1 VKGLEPPESETPP
14 SSGSF
19 RDDEARIPR
28 ILPGESRRYRIIG
41 VLGRGGFGIV
51 YKARMEGQEGFVKDV
66 AIKILTVQ
74 DPNAETIA
82 RFRDEAR
89 ILGRLHDRAIVGVDP
104 PVRLDGRW
112 ALVMDFVEGSDCR
125 RLLKEHGR
133 LPPTVVFEI
142 VQEVARALDTLWGYA
157 GDEGEPLRL
166 LHRDLKPGNVQI
178 TQFGTVKVLDFGV
191 ARAEF
196 DSREMMTTNNIGGTI
211 GYIAPE
217 RLQGIEG
224 TAGDVWSLGVV
235 LEELVTGHRPLTG
248 TSEPPPED
256 ELVAP
261 AWHAALDLARRMCA
275 PSPPDRPTAAQV
287 EEECRRL
294 ARTHIGPTLREW
306 ARTHVSSLLE
316 PGDEMV
322 GQTLSETLVRQGTP
336 HGGGP
341 LGGSSSMTLPR
352 HRSAFRSLTGVL
364 LILFFGTLA
373 LGAGLAFVGTATY
386 LYRQLASPPA
396 PIPAPGLPT
405 PAPAPDIEPPAPLVT
420 APESE
425 PVVAPTPTPAP
436 PPKPV
441 VASPKPSVSPVP
453 APVPA
458 PAPAPEPAPAPAT
471 GRVVAQGAR
480 SVELSG
486 RSGTYPPGKVP
497 VGTYTI
503 RAVFGHDAAVT
514 AGEITVG
521 AGETVTLVCNERFKR
536 CMPK

>member
-1 VKGLEPPESETPP
+1 VKGLEPPETETPP
-14 SSGSF
+14 SSGSY

-41 VLGRGGFGIV
+41 VLGRGGFGVV

-104 PVRLDGRW
+104 PVRLDNRW

-142 VQEVARALDTLWGYA
+142 VQEVARALDTLWGYT
-157 GDEGEPLRL
+157 GHDGEPLRL
-166 LHRDLKPGNVQI
+166 LHRDLKPGNIQI

-224 TAGDVWSLGVV
+224 TAGDIWSLGVV
-235 LEELVTGHRPLTG
+235 LEELVTGHRPM
-248 TSEPPPED
+248 SEEEPPPPPED

-261 AWHAALDLARRMCA
+261 AYHAALDLAHRMCA
-275 PSPPDRPTAAQV
+275 SVPAHRPNAAQV

-306 ARTHVSSLLE
+306 ARTHVSSMLE
-316 PGDEMV
+316 PGDDMV
-322 GQTLSETLVRQGTP
+322 GQTLSETLVRQGP
-336 HGGGP
+336 P

-352 HRSAFRSLTGVL
+352 RRSWFRSVTGVL

-373 LGAGLAFVGTATY
+373 TGAAVAFVGTATF
-386 LYRQLASPPA
+386 LYGRLASPDPDPDPDPA
-396 PIPAPGLPT
+396 T
-405 PAPAPDIEPPAPLVT
+405 PHA
-420 APESE
+420 
-425 PVVAPTPTPAP
+425 
-436 PPKPV
+436 
-441 VASPKPSVSPVP
+441 PVP
-453 APVPA
+453 APVIAAPEPVTAPATPDPVIAAPEPTPAPTPKPVTSPKPAPAPTVAPA
-458 PAPAPEPAPAPAT
+458 PAPAPPPPAPALA
-471 GRVVAQGAR
+471 RVTASGAK
-480 SVELSG
+480 SVELTG
-486 RSGTYPPGKVP
+486 RAGTFPPGKVP
-497 VGTYTI
+497 AGTYTI
-503 RAVFGHDAAVT
+503 RAVFGHDAPVT
-514 AGEITVG
+514 AGEITVA
-521 AGETVTLVCNERFKR
+521 AGENVTLVCNDRFKR
-536 CMPK
+536 CMPQ

>member
-1 VKGLEPPESETPP
+1 MKGLEPTDTGTPP
-14 SSGSF
+14 PAGSY

-41 VLGRGGFGIV
+41 VLGRGGFGVV

-157 GDEGEPLRL
+157 GDGGEPLRL
-166 LHRDLKPGNVQI
+166 LHRDLKPGNIQI

-235 LEELVTGHRPLTG
+235 LEELVTAHRP
-248 TSEPPPED
+248 TSGGDGEPPPQD
-256 ELVAP
+256 ELIAP
-261 AWHAALDLARRMCA
+261 AYDAALDLARRMCA
-275 PSPPDRPTAAQV
+275 ATPADRPTAAQV

-306 ARTHVSSLLE
+306 ARSHVTSLLE

-322 GQTLSETLVRQGTP
+322 GQTLSETLVRQG
-336 HGGGP
+336 G
-341 LGGSSSMTLPR
+341 LQGGSSSMTLPR
-352 HRSAFRSLTGVL
+352 RRSVFRSVTGGL
-364 LILFFGTLA
+364 LILFFGALA
-373 LGAGLAFVGTATY
+373 LGAGVSFVATATF
-386 LYRQLASPPA
+386 LYRQLATPPTEVAPLELPA
-396 PIPAPGLPT
+396 PAPLPVPEPAPAPEPVVVAPT
-405 PAPAPDIEPPAPLVT
+405 PAPAP
-420 APESE
+420 
-425 PVVAPTPTPAP
+425 TPAAP
-436 PPKPV
+436 RPKPT
-441 VASPKPSVSPVP
+441 VS
-453 APVPA
+453 PA
-458 PAPAPEPAPAPAT
+458 PAPAPAPVPVPVAPAPAPAA
-471 GRVVAQGAR
+471 GRVVVQGSAK

-486 RSGTYPPGKVP
+486 RTGTFPPGKVP
-497 VGTYTI
+497 AGTYTI

-514 AGEITVG
+514 AGEITVN
-521 AGETVTLVCNERFKR
+521 AGETITLMCNDRFKR
-536 CMPK
+536 CMPR